1 VSVDYVGLD
10 SRRDGRSG
18 LPDLHELQAWGA
30 GVGLIGVTPVP
41 LVVAGLL
48 AVLAVACIVGGAW
61 GGRSSSAVRSPG
73 AASASAIRSRRRLA
87 GSAADGVRDRSEH
100 VRAPGRSPHRRR
112 RSRRTAHSREG
123 GQDQH
128 RRAGPDQAGPGHD
141 RVDRLPGH
149 RGPDQSGCGGFRD
162 PGGPHVSPGTLGRRT
177 DGGTSTTSSPDCG
190 TGWELHA
197 QFRTDLASTRER
209 HRTKVASAGEA
220 RHQDRCRRL
229 PFDESAERT
238 LCQSSEYPD
247 GLQHG
252 LCEMCGRH
260 QTRGSAGG
268 GVCLAV
274 GDTVVVAVGEQWIRA
289 AGPHRLD
296 LGCDGNPSQQCNARD
311 VGP

>member
-87 GSAADGVRDRSEH
+87 GSAADRVRDRSEH

-141 RVDRLPGH
+141 RVDRLPRQ

-177 DGGTSTTSSPDCG
+177 HGGTSTTSSPDCG
-190 TGWELHA
+190 TGSGNSMRNFVPISHPPV
-197 QFRTDLASTRER
+197 S
-209 HRTKVASAGEA
+209 
-220 RHQDRCRRL
+220 
-229 PFDESAERT
+229 
-238 LCQSSEYPD
+238 
-247 GLQHG
+247 
-252 LCEMCGRH
+252 
-260 QTRGSAGG
+260 
-268 GVCLAV
+268 
-274 GDTVVVAVGEQWIRA
+274 DTEPR
-289 AGPHRLD
+289 
-296 LGCDGNPSQQCNARD
+296 
-311 VGP
+311 